1 MRVYDNAPDNYHDEL
16 ASWFPSWYRNVL
28 EMDALWHT
36 WGILLD
42 HLQEDIKRALDN
54 YFLVSC
60 DEATIEFWENF
71 ISTDLKILHSIEYRR
86 RYIMTHFSGF
96 GKCSASQIKSIIK
109 QYTGFGATVRY
120 EKCDSEGNYHLIVV
134 MENGEIDDTFLHDL
148 QIIIS
153 KVIPAHIPL
162 TVRLAKQEGETTA
175 YVMAT
180 VTGLGGRMSAAAKAP
195 RSREVK
201 TTVYP
206 MIAITRMNGGYNATA
221 INNS

>member
-16 ASWFPSWYRNVL
+16 ASWFPQWYRGVL

-42 HLQEDIKRALDN
+42 NLQADIKRALDN

-60 DEATIEFWENF
+60 DEETIEFWEQF
-71 ISTDLKILHSIEYRR
+71 INTDLKILHSLEYRR

-109 QYTGFGATVRY
+109 QYTGYGATVRY
-120 EKCDSEGNYHLIVV
+120 EECDAEGNHHLIVV
-134 MENGEIDDTFLHDL
+134 MENGETEDEYLHDL
-148 QIIIS
+148 QIIIE

-162 TVRLAKQEGETTA
+162 TVRLAKQEGETLT
-175 YVMAT
+175 YLMAA
-180 VTGLGGRMSAAAKAP
+180 VTGLGGSMTIEAKAP
-195 RSREVK
+195 RERDVT

-206 MIAITRMNGGYNATA
+206 LTAITNMSGSIDSTA
-221 INNS
+221 RSNS